1 MARQQKSISEWLNSQ
16 GEKCHGVRVQLGTR
30 AAGQTVGIV
39 GIEGRALAIG
49 DEVPYTSTWE
59 DLPRTIEDLALSAGW
74 GAGLGQESTLRL
86 YSISAAGKSLTTYQ
100 RTAAPERS
108 QSGGVSA
115 VHALAME
122 HRRTTDQMLQTIC
135 EQARI
140 QTRTID
146 LLSETLA
153 HRENLLAGCLESF
166 LDAQQEAIEQRAANV
181 MLEQALNEG
190 EEQSGLKS
198 MQEQVLSG
206 VIGLIGGGAADG
218 DGDEE
223 NELSA
228 DEIYK
233 AMQSNPFLKF
243 DLQKMF
249 DADQQTKAEGKG
261 PETA

>member
-1 MARQQKSISEWLNSQ
+1 MARQSKSIGEWLEMQ
-16 GEKCHGVRVQLGTR
+16 GTKCSGVRVQLGTR

-39 GIEGRALAIG
+39 GIDGRALAIG

-74 GAGLGQESTLRL
+74 GAGLGKESTLRL
-86 YSISAAGKSLTTYQ
+86 YSLSGAGKNLTTYQ
-100 RTAAPERS
+100 RTASPERS
-108 QSGGVSA
+108 QSGGVSD

-122 HRRTTDQMLQTIC
+122 HRRTTDTMLQTIC

-146 LLSETLA
+146 ILSETLA

-181 MLEQALNEG
+181 MLEQALTDGG
-190 EEQSGLKS
+190 EEDGLKS

-206 VIGLIGGGAADG
+206 VIGLIGGGAADE
-218 DGDEE
+218 DEE
-223 NELSA
+223 PPDLKAS
-228 DEIYK
+228 DIFD
-233 AMQSNPFLKF
+233 AMQKNQFLKF
-243 DLQKMF
+243 DLQKLF
-249 DADQQTKAEGKG
+249 EEAAAAKEAEEG
-261 PETA
+261 A